1 MKRLF
6 DVVLSAIALLVL
18 LPVFILLSLLVLI
31 YLGRPILYSQNRP
44 GKNGQPFKMH
54 KFRTMTNATDDSGR
68 LLPNEERLTGFGR
81 FLRSTSLDELPE
93 LINVIKGDMSIVG
106 PRPLLME
113 YLELYTRKESRRH
126 EVRPG
131 ITGLAQIRGRNSLS
145 WRNKF
150 RYDIFY
156 VDHHNLFLDVK
167 LICETVGKVLKRS
180 NISTPGSDTIE
191 RFKGT
196 DNE

>member
-1 MKRLF
+1 
-6 DVVLSAIALLVL
+6 
-18 LPVFILLSLLVLI
+18 
-31 YLGRPILYSQNRP
+31 
-44 GKNGQPFKMH
+44 
-54 KFRTMTNATDDSGR
+54 
-68 LLPNEERLTGFGR
+68 
-81 FLRSTSLDELPE
+81 
-93 LINVIKGDMSIVG
+93 
-106 PRPLLME
+106 ME

>member
-6 DVVLSAIALLVL
+6 DLALSVIALLFL
-18 LPVFILLSLLVLI
+18 LPVFILLSLFVLI
-31 YLGRPILYSQNRP
+31 YLGTPILYSQKRP

-68 LLPNEERLTGFGR
+68 LLSNEERLTGFGR

-131 ITGLAQIRGRNSLS
+131 ITGLAQVRGRNSLS

-167 LICETVGKVLKRS
+167 LIFETVGKVLKRS